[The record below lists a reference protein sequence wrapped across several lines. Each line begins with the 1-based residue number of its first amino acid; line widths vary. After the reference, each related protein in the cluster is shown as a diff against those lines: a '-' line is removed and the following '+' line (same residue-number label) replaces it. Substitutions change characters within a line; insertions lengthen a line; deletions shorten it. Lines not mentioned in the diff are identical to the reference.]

1 MKPSTKHYSLF
12 FNHFLILA
20 IVAVVG
26 VFPQHV
32 ISAGSKV
39 DVLPGFEGPLP
50 FHLETGYIGVGESE
64 EIQLFYY
71 FVKSETNPKD
81 DPLILWISGEQGCSS
96 LTGLIYEIGNE
107 AAKTPINLEGYILG
121 NPKTFPHEENFRVV
135 FAYGMGFLTT
145 EFYEVDYHRL
155 SNYWANDPS
164 VQNALHVRKDS
175 SKKWTRCNWNTVSKT
190 YEVTVQDTR
199 LQHAILNAKGY
210 RSLIYSGDHDMIVP
224 FQSTQAWI
232 RDLYYTIDHDWTPYF
247 VNHEVAGYGIPPHLT
262 LSIFYQAQNYTRNF
276 TSKMT
281 YATVKGAGHIATE
294 QKPEMCVGLISR
306 WIAGKDIAFFPF
318 SVVTTAFKQFMQ
330 SRKDKLSP
338 FSQLQAETRDFPFIL
353 G

>member
-1 MKPSTKHYSLF
+1 
-12 FNHFLILA
+12 
-20 IVAVVG
+20 
-26 VFPQHV
+26 
-32 ISAGSKV
+32 
-39 DVLPGFEGPLP
+39 
-50 FHLETGYIGVGESE
+50 
-64 EIQLFYY
+64 
-71 FVKSETNPKD
+71 
-81 DPLILWISGEQGCSS
+81 
-96 LTGLIYEIGNE
+96 
-107 AAKTPINLEGYILG
+107 
-121 NPKTFPHEENFRVV
+121 
-135 FAYGMGFLTT
+135 MGFLINTFLRPT
-145 EFYEVDYHRL
+145 VDLKNLPQRHLLVQEEPLMSNVDYHRL

-210 RSLIYSGDHDMIVP
+210 RSLIYSGDHDMIIP

-247 VNHEVAGYGIPPHLT
+247 VNHEVAG
-262 LSIFYQAQNYTRNF
+262 YTRNF

-330 SRKDKLSP
+330 SGKDKLSP